1 MSEEL
6 HLNNHG
12 IPESTPENANGH
24 LSGKANGNGIGNGST
39 AVDTDTAYDANSIQV
54 LEGLEAVRKRPGM
67 YIGSTGTQGLMNL
80 IREIVDN
87 SIDEA
92 LAGRCDRIE
101 VVLLP
106 DGSARVSDNG
116 AGIPTDIHPTEGVSA
131 VEVVMTKL
139 HAGGKFGHSAYKV
152 SGGLHG
158 VGASVVNALSEWCIV
173 EVHQKGRAFRQR
185 FERGATVT
193 PLEDVGEAQDTG
205 TITTFKPDATIMTE
219 TEFAY
224 EPLMHTLR
232 EQAFLNR
239 GVTIVLRDER
249 GEEIR
254 EDVFRFD
261 GGIAEFVQFLDEG
274 KTPLHTPPIYIERM
288 RDDVIVELAMQYNAS
303 YSEAVFTYVNNI
315 NTVEGGTHLAGLRA
329 ALTTSINAYA
339 QANNLLKDMKE
350 GLSGEDVRE
359 GLTAILSL
367 KIPNPQFE
375 SQTKIRLGNP
385 EIKGL
390 VQSVVT
396 EGLNE
401 YFDENPQVI
410 KRIIMKSVEAAHA
423 RLAARKARELT
434 RRKSILD
441 GGGLPTKL
449 SDCSITDPAACEIY
463 LVEGD
468 SAGGSAK
475 QARDRR
481 YQAVLPMWGKM
492 LNVEKA
498 RIDKVLGNDKLQ
510 PVIQALGASIGEEF
524 DLSKLRYHK
533 VIIMADADVDGSH
546 IRTLILTFFFRFMR
560 PLIEAGHVYIAQP
573 PLFLVKRGKEE
584 HWVFSDA
591 ERDAALAR
599 FENQKGVTVQRYK
612 GLGEMSAE
620 QLWSTT
626 MNPETRTL
634 LRVSME
640 DAVEADRIVTVLLGA
655 DVEPRKRYIEANAQY
670 VKELDIH
677 AA

>member
-1 MSEEL
+1 
-6 HLNNHG
+6 
-12 IPESTPENANGH
+12 
-24 LSGKANGNGIGNGST
+24 
-39 AVDTDTAYDANSIQV
+39 
-54 LEGLEAVRKRPGM
+54 
-67 YIGSTGTQGLMNL
+67 
-80 IREIVDN
+80 
-87 SIDEA
+87 
-92 LAGRCDRIE
+92 
-101 VVLLP
+101 
-106 DGSARVSDNG
+106 
-116 AGIPTDIHPTEGVSA
+116 
-131 VEVVMTKL
+131 
-139 HAGGKFGHSAYKV
+139 
-152 SGGLHG
+152 
-158 VGASVVNALSEWCIV
+158 
-173 EVHQKGRAFRQR
+173 
-185 FERGATVT
+185 
-193 PLEDVGEAQDTG
+193 
-205 TITTFKPDATIMTE
+205 
-219 TEFAY
+219 
-224 EPLMHTLR
+224 
-232 EQAFLNR
+232 
-239 GVTIVLRDER
+239 
-249 GEEIR
+249 
-254 EDVFRFD
+254 
-261 GGIAEFVQFLDEG
+261 
-274 KTPLHTPPIYIERM
+274 
-288 RDDVIVELAMQYNAS
+288 
-303 YSEAVFTYVNNI
+303 VNNI

>member
-1 MSEEL
+1 MDD
-6 HLNNHG
+6 NA
-12 IPESTPENANGH
+12 ST
-24 LSGKANGNGIGNGST
+24 T
-39 AVDTDTAYDANSIQV
+39 ATSYEYDARSIQV

-67 YIGSTGTQGLMNL
+67 YIGSTGVQGLMNL
-80 IREIVDN
+80 VREIVDN

-92 LAGRCDRIE
+92 LAGRCDRVE
-101 VVLLP
+101 VTLLA
-106 DGSARVSDNG
+106 DGAVQVRNNG
-116 AGIPTDIHPTEGVSA
+116 RGIPTDVHPTEKVPA
-131 VEVVMTKL
+131 VQVVMTKL
-139 HAGGKFGHSAYKV
+139 HAGGKFEHSAYKV

-158 VGASVVNALSEWCIV
+158 VGASVVNALSEWCEV
-173 EVHQKGRAFRQR
+173 EVHQKGRMYWQR
-185 FERGATVT
+185 YERGKAVT
-193 PLEDVGEAQDTG
+193 PLEDRGPANDTG
-205 TITTFKPDATIMTE
+205 TITTFKPDPTVMTE
-219 TEFAY
+219 MTFSY
-224 EPLMHTLR
+224 ETLLHMLR

-239 GVTIVLRDER
+239 GIRITLRDER
-249 GEEIR
+249 GEEVKQ
-254 EDVFRFD
+254 EEFHFE
-261 GGIAEFVQFLDEG
+261 GGIVEFVQFLDENRV
-274 KTPLHTPPIYIERM
+274 PLHQPPIYIERT
-288 RDDVIVELAMQYNAS
+288 RDEVVVELAMQYNNS
-303 YSEAVFTYVNNI
+303 YNEAVFTYVNNI
-315 NTVEGGTHLAGLRA
+315 NTVEGGTHLAGLRT
-329 ALTTSINAYA
+329 ALTSSINTYA
-339 QANNLLKDMKE
+339 QNNGLLKDMKE

-367 KIPNPQFE
+367 KVPNPQFE

-396 EGLNE
+396 EALNE
-401 YFDENPQVI
+401 YFEENPQVI
-410 KRIIMKSVEAAHA
+410 RKVVQKCVEAAHA

-449 SDCSITDPAACEIY
+449 ADCSITDPASCEIY

-481 YQAVLPMWGKM
+481 FQAVLPMWGKM

-510 PVIQALGASIGEEF
+510 PVIQALGAGIGEDFEIA
-524 DLSKLRYHK
+524 KLRYHK
-533 VIIMADADVDGSH
+533 VVIMADADVDGLH

-560 PLIEAGHVYIAQP
+560 PLIENGHVYIAQP

-584 HWVFSDA
+584 HWVFSDQ
-591 ERDAALAR
+591 ERDDVLAR
-599 FENQKGVTVQRYK
+599 FESAKGVTVQRYK

-626 MNPETRTL
+626 MDPETRTL
-634 LRVSME
+634 LKVTMD
-640 DAVEADRIVTVLLGA
+640 DAVEADRIVTVLLGS
-655 DVEPRKRYIEANAQY
+655 DVEPRRRYIEMNAKF
-670 VKELDIH
+670 VKELDMH